1 MLVTTTRSRSTIQGE
16 MFTGERALAPAF
28 ADITVSIPP
37 ANVRKIGEVAWP
49 KRLPSNP
56 ATDFATLKAE
66 EITRDDAKKWL
77 SASVRK
83 SRDRSVLVF
92 IHGGRRDR

>member
-1 MLVTTTRSRSTIQGE
+1 
-16 MFTGERALAPAF
+16 
-28 ADITVSIPP
+28 IPP
-37 ANVRKIGEVAWP
+37 ANVRKVGEVAWP
-49 KRLPSNP
+49 RRLPSNP
-56 ATDFATLKAE
+56 ATDFATLKAD

-92 IHGGRRDR
+92 IHGFNNRFEDSVYRFAQIV